1 MITDVLTEI
10 RTRDCEILGYT
21 LTIQPTWDEQQFSLV
36 QVRIAD
42 FKNAEDTKGHYDII
56 AEGNFKGTKV
66 EPGKVSTVPL
76 KLKCVGST
84 RRSESM
90 ISFFLSFHSAP
101 GRICLFGCDRRACHL
116 IISSSIFISFGPPF
130 LFACFDAVF
139 VLFLFS
145 YSLRIRT
152 QSIFQV

>member
-1 MITDVLTEI
+1 M
-10 RTRDCEILGYT
+10 
-21 LTIQPTWDEQQFSLV
+21 

-152 QSIFQV
+152 IHFSSLNKFFYLS